1 MPGTL
6 SGTVQLLAVRKLCES
21 WLSIRT
27 QSSRRVLMAVGD
39 WMQMSSVA
47 SSSSMARTADGIGD
61 TNAGTLAACR
71 HDSTLMDAF

>member
-27 QSSRRVLMAVGD
+27 QSSRRVLMAVGG
-39 WMQMSSVA
+39 WMSSVA

>member
-1 MPGTL
+1 
-6 SGTVQLLAVRKLCES
+6 
-21 WLSIRT
+21 
-27 QSSRRVLMAVGD
+27 MAVGG
-39 WMQMSSVA
+39 WMSSVA